1 VTRALFAVTL
11 VIVGAG
17 IAFAIVIGALGQ

>member
-1 VTRALFAVTL
+1 VTRALFVVTL